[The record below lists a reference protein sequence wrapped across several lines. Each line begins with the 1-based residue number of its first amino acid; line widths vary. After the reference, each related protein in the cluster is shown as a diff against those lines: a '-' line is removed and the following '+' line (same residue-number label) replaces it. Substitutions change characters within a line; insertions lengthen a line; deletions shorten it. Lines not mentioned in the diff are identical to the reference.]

1 MSELTIVHSGG
12 AETFQ
17 PGRVVRVGRDE
28 ACDVTVDD
36 ARVSRSPHLE
46 IDGTAGAW
54 VLTDLSS
61 GGTFAGDTRVESVVL
76 DGTQTFRL
84 GADPG
89 GPTLTTTVLAPA
101 PRTRGPAT
109 DPAFLAT
116 LSPSDRSLR
125 ITCGDR
131 THVFAFGAAVSI
143 GRGADNDVRSESLV
157 VSRHHLRF
165 TTEGTDWFAEDLGSQ
180 RGTWVDGRRVAGR
193 FPVAGSFSIWLGGV
207 GAGEEVGVVTA
218 GEHRLPDR
226 VATTTTVFTDLVGS
240 TSLLARIGDP
250 AADSFFRDH
259 ATALIAVASEHDG
272 EIVKNTG
279 DGLMVVFH
287 AAVSALDATAA
298 MQRAVQAGLA
308 ARDVSMRVGAAT
320 GDAAREVGDWFGVPV
335 VQAARLCAAA
345 EGGRILVAEL
355 TVLAAGRR
363 GDHVLR
369 PMGPLELKGLPDPV
383 VAFELDW
390 STG

>member
-1 MSELTIVHSGG
+1 MHAGG
-12 AETFQ
+12 AETFR
-17 PGRVVRVGRDE
+17 PGRVVRVGRDD

-46 IDGTAGAW
+46 IDGTAETW
-54 VLTDLSS
+54 VLTDASS
-61 GGTFAGDTRVESVVL
+61 GGTFCGDIRVESITL
-76 DGTQTFRL
+76 EGTQTFRL
-84 GADPG
+84 GADPD
-89 GPTLTTTVLAPA
+89 GPTVTTTVLAPV
-101 PRTRGPAT
+101 PVPRGPAT

-116 LSPSDRSLR
+116 LSPTDRSLR
-125 ITCGDR
+125 VTCGGHTD
-131 THVFAFGAAVSI
+131 VFPFGGEVSL
-143 GRGADNDVRSESLV
+143 GRGADNDVRSDSLV

-165 TTEGTDWFAEDLGSQ
+165 TTEGNDWVAEDLGSQ

-193 FPVAGSFSIWLGGV
+193 FPVAGSFSIWLGGI

-226 VATTTTVFTDLVGS
+226 VATVTTLFTDLVGS
-240 TSLLARIGDP
+240 TSLLTRIGDP
-250 AADSFFRDH
+250 AADAFFRDH
-259 ATALIAVASEHDG
+259 ATTLIGVASEHDG

-287 AAVSALDATAA
+287 AAVNALDAAAA
-298 MQRAVQAGLA
+298 MQLAVQPDLT
-308 ARDVSMRVGAAT
+308 RHDVSMRIGTAT

-345 EGGRILVAEL
+345 QGGQILAAEL

-363 GDHVLR
+363 GDHVLHQV
-369 PMGPLELKGLPDPV
+369 GPLELKGLPDPV
-383 VAFELDW
+383 VAYDLAW
-390 STG
+390 SR